1 MALDQN
7 KILQEISQG
16 KIQNDSENA
25 YIIIASKMQNNYL
38 RALVQEFRINKTLSE
53 TEILDGILLLDEK
66 IENKDVLSKDLRE
79 IIL

>member
-66 IENKDVLSKDLRE
+66 IENKEVLSKDLRE

>member
-66 IENKDVLSKDLRE
+66 IEKKEVLSKDLRE